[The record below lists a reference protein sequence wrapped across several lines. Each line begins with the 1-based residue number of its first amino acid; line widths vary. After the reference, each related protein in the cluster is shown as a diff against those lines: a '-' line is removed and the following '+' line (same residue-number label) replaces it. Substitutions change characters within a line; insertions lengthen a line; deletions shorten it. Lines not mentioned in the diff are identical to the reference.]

1 MSELFPGQNPDDNG
15 PQTAGSP
22 PANQMIGTSII
33 KPTPHLPVTAAPYKN
48 PRDPLKRVADP
59 IGLAG
64 LPDTRYGL
72 ECKLLELCNRL
83 ASAGGQILS
92 AKRLVT
98 EMELTDDRTLRLLA
112 AYGHVQHRIRQLV
125 GIEGVG
131 YCWGDS
137 NEGGYEKAA
146 AIARRKGLC
155 SLFLAGLY
163 SKQPAAVQMA
173 QMALGFRKKGAEK
186 DELDAWLAGEDVTPA
201 TLIEAFIT
209 TFAETAEGRDALAE
223 VGARHVE
230 LLMPKAIQQEIV
242 KELDQIKARILG
254 LSHKKVV

>member
-137 NEGGYEKAA
+137 NEGGQVTAGAVSSPVGADELSR
-146 AIARRKGLC
+146 ARLSGHGV
-155 SLFLAGLY
+155 FLESRPFSGALLNDLPKHSHHVACDLLAYHSSHDVRPPHLVDDSPRAGLHY
-163 SKQPAAVQMA
+163 LLHYLWAQKDAAV
-173 QMALGFRKKGAEK
+173 
-186 DELDAWLAGEDVTPA
+186 GEN
-201 TLIEAFIT
+201 
-209 TFAETAEGRDALAE
+209 
-223 VGARHVE
+223 VE
-230 LLMPKAIQQEIV
+230 RA
-242 KELDQIKARILG
+242 
-254 LSHKKVV
+254 